1 MTAGAINYRW
11 LWVCVSMLI
20 GAFMLLSYKLAELQ
34 VLQHTEYRELADAN
48 TQRKY
53 ILPAMRGQIKDNRG
67 NTLAMS
73 VPVKTVC
80 ADPSLLGVYY
90 PQIAKILAP
99 LLQMNEAELASRLA
113 PRVKINESGQVVT
126 NRYVVL
132 KRKVPIQT
140 YEQIQKV
147 MKSLSFGID
156 EKKLP
161 PMQRLFYRN
170 IRESAI
176 FCDKVDDQLRV
187 YPNGRLA
194 SHIVGYV
201 GMENQSAYGIDYIDI
216 VGIAGIERIFNNQ
229 LRGIPGWRV
238 TEKDR
243 RNKEIVNY
251 RAEDV
256 QPVDGANVVLTI
268 DSVLQYI
275 LEKEIAEAYKT
286 QRALSVS
293 GVIVRPKTG
302 EILAMATVPNFD
314 PNNPGES
321 PEEYRR
327 NRLIEEVHEPGST
340 FKIVTISGALNEKR
354 IRLSDVIDCENGRF
368 EYCGRVIRDHGSGH
382 KSLTVEE
389 ILEMS
394 SNIGAAKIG
403 MQLGAEPLLNYVYK
417 FGFGKPTGISLP
429 GEVSGIVHPLKDW
442 HKTSILSIPMGHEIA
457 VTPLQVVMAISAIAN
472 NGTLMKPMIIDR
484 LEDKDG
490 NLITKYQPMP
500 VREAISGETA
510 KLMVSAMRRVTS
522 SKHGTAQRAA
532 LELYTVAGKTG
543 TAEKPGI
550 GGYQRDKNFS
560 TFVGFFPSESPE
572 LCIGIF
578 IDEPKE
584 GHLGG
589 VVCAPVFKN
598 VAIQAASYL
607 SIPPDV
613 INDSGEEASPS
624 PKNKNRNNKLGD
636 SVRGTIASDND
647 LNENNKHQNLVRRWN

>member
-1 MTAGAINYRW
+1 
-11 LWVCVSMLI
+11 MLI

-34 VLQHTEYRELADAN
+34 VLQHTEYRELAEAN

-73 VPVKTVC
+73 VPVKTIC
-80 ADPSLLGVYY
+80 ADPSLLGAYY
-90 PQIAKILAP
+90 PQIARILAP
-99 LLQMNEAELASRLA
+99 LLQMDEAELASRLA
-113 PRVKINESGQVVT
+113 PRVRINESGQLVT

-156 EKKLP
+156 EKKLSP
-161 PMQRLFYRN
+161 LQRLFYKN

-176 FCDKVDDQLRV
+176 FADKVDDQLRV

-194 SHIVGYV
+194 AHVVGYV

-216 VGIAGIERIFNNQ
+216 VGVAGIEKIFNNQ
-229 LRGIPGWRV
+229 MRGIPGWRV

-243 RNKEIVNY
+243 RNKEIVSY
-251 RAEDV
+251 RSEDV

-314 PNNPGES
+314 PNNPGAS
-321 PEEYRR
+321 PDDFRR
-327 NRLIEEVHEPGST
+327 NRVIEDVHEPGST
-340 FKIVTISGALNEKR
+340 FKVITISAALNEKR
-354 IRLSDVIDCENGRF
+354 VRLTDIIDCENGRF

-382 KSLTVEE
+382 KSLSVEE

-403 MQLGAEPLLNYVYK
+403 MKLGQDLLLDYIYK

-429 GEVSGIVHPLKDW
+429 AEVSGIVHPLKDW
-442 HKTSILSIPMGHEIA
+442 HKTSILSVPMGHEIA
-457 VTPLQVVMAISAIAN
+457 VTPLQVVMAVSAIAN
-472 NGTLMKPMIIDR
+472 NGVLMKPMLIDR

-500 VREAISGETA
+500 VREIIAPETA

-532 LELYTVAGKTG
+532 LDLYTVAGKTG

-607 SIPPDV
+607 SIPPDI
-613 INDSGEEASPS
+613 INNNGDTETAPAT
-624 PKNKNRNNKLGD
+624 PKNKNNNKFKD
-636 SVRGTIASDND
+636 SVRGTIADENT
-647 LNENNKHQNLVRRWN
+647 LNNKQYLVRQWN